1 MLGGGPCRVQGRGV
15 AHLFERAMRPT
26 LSAMATRTAPP
37 TEPTTRSALPP
48 DVSTDAPIE
57 PPRCAN
63 CGTPAGDAFCPHCG
77 QEQHDLHRSL
87 RSVFAEALDSL
98 AGWDGKI
105 PTTLWLLVR
114 HPGQLTAEFLAG
126 RRARYVR
133 PLRLYL
139 TLSLVYFVALSFDWS
154 PTRRTLD
161 VRMTAADAASA
172 ARDSAADAR
181 ADSIAAA
188 AGARVRDTTT
198 LERRVEGMFERRARR
213 FQALP
218 RAERNRRFTTTFF
231 GQLPNMVFALVPVF
245 ALLLRL
251 AYRRAPLF
259 YAEHLVH
266 ALHLHAFA
274 MIALV
279 AVHYTPGGW
288 SLIPF
293 LALPAYA
300 WLALRRVYG
309 GSATRT
315 TVKLGLVLGGYSLA
329 LVTAVS
335 LLAASIVFSV

>member
-1 MLGGGPCRVQGRGV
+1 MLGSGPCRVQGRGV
-15 AHLFERAMRPT
+15 AHLFERAVGPT
-26 LSAMATRTAPP
+26 LRAMATLTAPP
-37 TEPTTRSALPP
+37 AEPAPRAALPP
-48 DVSTDAPIE
+48 ETPAE

-114 HPGQLTAEFLAG
+114 HPGQLTTEFLAG
-126 RRARYVR
+126 RRARYLR

-154 PTRRTLD
+154 PARRTLN
-161 VRMTAADAASA
+161 VQMNAPA
-172 ARDSAADAR
+172 DSAEDAR
-181 ADSIAAA
+181 ADSIAASVR
-188 AGARVRDTTT
+188 ARARDTTT
-198 LERRVEGMFERRARR
+198 LERRVENAFERRARR

-218 RAERNRRFTTTFF
+218 KAERNRRFTTTFF
-231 GQLPNMVFALVPVF
+231 GQPPNMVFALVPVF

-259 YAEHLVH
+259 YAEHLVL

-274 MIALV
+274 MLALI

-293 LALPAYA
+293 LAIPCHA
-300 WLALRRVYG
+300 WIALRRVYG
-309 GSATRT
+309 GSKLRT
-315 TVKLGLVLGGYSLA
+315 TVKLGLVLGGYTLA
-329 LVTAVS
+329 LVAAVS
-335 LLAASIVFSV
+335 ALAASIVFTV